1 MWQNEAREFFHHH
14 APGGDQLMPKC
25 REHSWM
31 HLDGRW
37 ICEKCGEQAAL
48 DHPHIP
54 PCPRCG
60 ARPEGDLIYCRVCLD
75 RIYGLELQ
83 DA

>member
-1 MWQNEAREFFHHH
+1 
-14 APGGDQLMPKC
+14 MPKC
-25 REHSWM
+25 REHKW
-31 HLDGRW
+31 LNVQKGW
-37 ICEKCGEQAAL
+37 VCEICGEQAAVS
-48 DHPHIP
+48 HPQIQ

-60 ARPEGDLIYCRVCLD
+60 ADPEKDLVYCRVCLD

>member
-1 MWQNEAREFFHHH
+1 
-14 APGGDQLMPKC
+14 
-25 REHSWM
+25 M

>member
-1 MWQNEAREFFHHH
+1 
-14 APGGDQLMPKC
+14 MPKC
-25 REHSWM
+25 REHKWLN
-31 HLDGRW
+31 HGNGW
-37 ICEKCGEQAAL
+37 ICETCGEKAAVN
-48 DHPHIP
+48 HPQIQ

-60 ARPEGDLIYCRVCLD
+60 AKPEGDLVYCRVCLD

>member
-1 MWQNEAREFFHHH
+1 
-14 APGGDQLMPKC
+14 MPRC
-25 REHSWM
+25 REHEWISTVE
-31 HLDGRW
+31 GW
-37 ICEKCGEQAAL
+37 ICRSCKEKAAS
-48 DHPHIP
+48 DHPQVH

-60 ARPEGDLIYCRVCLD
+60 AKPDGDLVYCRVCLD